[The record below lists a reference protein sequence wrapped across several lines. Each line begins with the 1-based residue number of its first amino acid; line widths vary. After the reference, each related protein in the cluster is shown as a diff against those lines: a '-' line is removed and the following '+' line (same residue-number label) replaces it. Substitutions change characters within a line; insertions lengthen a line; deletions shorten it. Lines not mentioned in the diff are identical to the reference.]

1 MTEAPFLAAYL
12 IPSAIETGSRAVIA
26 GFASSGSPLSRVT
39 RTERILAAGATPMM
53 PSLLPG
59 PCPCPAMRLAISVPL
74 NAEERAA
81 RGAAGAA
88 EVWAR

>member
-1 MTEAPFLAAYL
+1 MTEAPFLVAYL

-39 RTERILAAGATPMM
+39 RTESILAAGATPRM

-59 PCPCPAMRLAISVPL
+59 PCP
-74 NAEERAA
+74 
-81 RGAAGAA
+81 
-88 EVWAR
+88 